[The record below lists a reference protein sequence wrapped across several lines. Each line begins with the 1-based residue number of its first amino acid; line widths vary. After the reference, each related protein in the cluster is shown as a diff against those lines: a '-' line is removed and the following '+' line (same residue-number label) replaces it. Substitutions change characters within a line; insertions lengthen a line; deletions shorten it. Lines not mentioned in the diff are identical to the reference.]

1 MDESERYRRDAAE
14 MQKFMDSMRLE
25 EDGSSDEHVLAKRRR
40 LEEAALLMP
49 TAVKSEMGTMTDE
62 SEFDHAKL
70 LERLDRS
77 LDRSAFLSMERDKA
91 EKERMAA
98 EEKAKAAQREMERV
112 KKWAE
117 VQVENNKKDFESVCK
132 REAKLSQLVKEKDV
146 EIQMIKMDRDA
157 RLTVEVRGLF
167 VLVLFCDFTHYYFF
181 PQQSRANEKQMNDS
195 LARQGRLKVQLKEKT
210 QALDEL
216 RKNTL
221 DWKEVCICVDGCFR
235 SNICCAGAPDV
246 RAAVERARGRAG
258 DEAAACG
265 VVQVGGD
272 DAFGADDGSDE

>member
-132 REAKLSQLVKEKDV
+132 REAKLSELVKEKDV
-146 EIQMIKMDRDA
+146 EIQAIKIELKA

-167 VLVLFCDFTHYYFF
+167 FVMLLVII
-181 PQQSRANEKQMNDS
+181 SRMCAAIEY
-195 LARQGRLKVQLKEKT
+195 
-210 QALDEL
+210 QAVPGG
-216 RKNTL
+216 KNT
-221 DWKEVCICVDGCFR
+221 
-235 SNICCAGAPDV
+235 
-246 RAAVERARGRAG
+246 RAAGHAR
-258 DEAAACG
+258 EAAEREDQGAG
-265 VVQVGGD
+265 RSQEKHVGLEGGMD
-272 DAFGADDGSDE
+272 LC

>member
-25 EDGSSDEHVLAKRRR
+25 EDGSSDEQVLAKRRR

-146 EIQMIKMDRDA
+146 EIQIIKMDRDA

-167 VLVLFCDFTHYYFF
+167 FVMLLVII
-181 PQQSRANEKQMNDS
+181 SRMCAAIEY
-195 LARQGRLKVQLKEKT
+195 
-210 QALDEL
+210 QAVPGG
-216 RKNTL
+216 KNT
-221 DWKEVCICVDGCFR
+221 
-235 SNICCAGAPDV
+235 
-246 RAAVERARGRAG
+246 RAAGHAR
-258 DEAAACG
+258 EAAEREDQGAG
-265 VVQVGGD
+265 RSQDKHVGLEGGMD
-272 DAFGADDGSDE
+272 LC

>member
-1 MDESERYRRDAAE
+1 MSQEENLAKHRKAMDESERYRRDAAK

-157 RLTVEVRGLF
+157 RLTVQVA
-167 VLVLFCDFTHYYFF
+167 FF
-181 PQQSRANEKQMNDS
+181 
-195 LARQGRLKVQLKEKT
+195 LL
-210 QALDEL
+210 
-216 RKNTL
+216 
-221 DWKEVCICVDGCFR
+221 
-235 SNICCAGAPDV
+235 CCW
-246 RAAVERARGRAG
+246 
-258 DEAAACG
+258 
-265 VVQVGGD
+265 
-272 DAFGADDGSDE
+272 